1 MKIKRRKMHPEP
13 PRWLAQD
20 VDDCW
25 WCEKRFS
32 HCGGCGMMRKLIRKG
47 NDKLRQA
54 RNKRKSGYR

>member
-1 MKIKRRKMHPEP
+1 MHPEP